1 MTNADLTETFI
12 EETLPTY
19 SLSDQDISAIEKA
32 IQEDH
37 SKVILE
43 TLDNLGVHDTAE
55 LISKTTTDVRTR
67 LVGHHLKHIDPY
79 VFTDLAPEL
88 RKETLESLTPEQVAS
103 ILSALE
109 SDDALDMILNLDP
122 LFQKDI
128 IRQLN
133 AGTRLVLEEGLNFPE
148 DSAGRLMQ
156 REFVAV
162 PEFWTVGKTIDYLR
176 AASDTLPIDFLDI
189 FVIDPTYHVKGE
201 IPLNRLIRSKRT
213 EKIETLTLDDIHMI
227 PATMDQEEVAH
238 IFQRED
244 ISSAPV
250 IDDAGRLIGVITVDD
265 VIDVIHEE
273 AQEDLLK
280 LAGVQDSNLYTA
292 VISSTISRFRWL
304 FINLLTAILASIV
317 ISFFD
322 ATIQELVALAVL
334 MPIVASMG
342 GNAGTQ
348 AMTVAVRA
356 LATREISGANAYRII
371 WKETLIGMLNGLA
384 FAIII
389 GFLAGL
395 WYHNPLLGGVIATAM
410 IINLLIAGASGAG
423 IPIILQRIG
432 SDPAISSAV
441 VLTTVTD
448 VVGFFAFLGLAA
460 LLL

>member
-19 SLSDQDISAIEKA
+19 SLSDQDISVIEKA
-32 IQEDH
+32 IQED
-37 SKVILE
+37 KGEVILE

-176 AASDTLPIDFLDI
+176 AASDTLPTDFLDI

-356 LATREISGANAYRII
+356 LATRELSGANAYRII